1 MRCSVCVEPS
11 TGTQSQDPKKNCHC
25 SVINRSD
32 QVTAQDHLSL
42 WISNIHEDKTQREKS
57 PFIYSVSPA
66 PTPPSYFGHLSHPLA
81 SAAEI

>member
-1 MRCSVCVEPS
+1 MCGEPS
-11 TGTQSQDPKKNCHC
+11 TGTQSQNPKKNFHC
-25 SVINRSD
+25 PVIHRSD
-32 QVTAQDHLSL
+32 QVTAQDYLSL
-42 WISNIHEDKTQREKS
+42 WISNIHADKTEREKP